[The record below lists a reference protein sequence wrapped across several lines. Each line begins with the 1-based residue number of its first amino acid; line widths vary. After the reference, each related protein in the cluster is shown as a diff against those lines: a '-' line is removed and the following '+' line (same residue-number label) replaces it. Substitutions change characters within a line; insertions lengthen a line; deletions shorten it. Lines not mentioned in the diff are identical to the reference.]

1 MFLMNYDNK
10 TPTKPPDRSS
20 QNTYKKKRRKKK
32 YKLGRGTVVI
42 KYSFGFVSCGL
53 RVAPYPQALFYEAV
67 YFYLKNIS
75 TVKNF
80 VQKIINYRDI
90 KYVINKFFNYYFILY

>member
-1 MFLMNYDNK
+1 MSILICNIN
-10 TPTKPPDRSS
+10 RSA
-20 QNTYKKKRRKKK
+20 YRKLTQIYIYIYIYIY
-32 YKLGRGTVVI
+32 YKLGWGTFVI
-42 KYSFGFVSCGL
+42 KYSFGFVSCGP

-90 KYVINKFFNYYFILY
+90 KYVINNFFNYYFILY